1 MTEYT
6 PYQEGQSISQ
16 RYAWWASREIG
27 HENPNIDAYA
37 VLLTQEYQ
45 KLENGEITIEEF
57 ETNTPKISEETP
69 LNYIRDR
76 IIEWF
81 PN

>member
-45 KLENGEITIEEF
+45 KLEDGEITIEEF
-57 ETNTPKISEETP
+57 ETKYSYVWKKRP
-69 LNYIRDR
+69 
-76 IIEWF
+76 
-81 PN
+81 

>member
-1 MTEYT
+1 METADT
-6 PYQEGQSISQ
+6 GKTYQN
-16 RYAWWASREIG
+16 YASYVKNEIG
-27 HENPNIDAYA
+27 NQNLNIDAYA

>member
-37 VLLTQEYQ
+37 VLLTQEY
-45 KLENGEITIEEF
+45 
-57 ETNTPKISEETP
+57 
-69 LNYIRDR
+69 
-76 IIEWF
+76 
-81 PN
+81 